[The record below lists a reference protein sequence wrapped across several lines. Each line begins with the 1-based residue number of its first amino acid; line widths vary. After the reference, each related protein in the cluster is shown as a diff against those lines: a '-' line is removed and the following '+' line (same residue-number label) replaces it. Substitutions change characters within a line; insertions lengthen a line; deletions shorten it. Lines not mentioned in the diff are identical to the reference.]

1 MAQAAPSWSSTR
13 LGPGPGLPAP
23 LSPTEHKVCTALRPP
38 GPGPATPASL
48 GPRATRHQAPTRG
61 PPTKPPTEGRPPSPH
76 PRAAHQAP
84 DRGPLTKSPTEGRPP
99 SPHLRA
105 AHRPGRLPPSPQ
117 PRAAHQPGHPPPSP
131 RLASQEPG
139 APVSRTRSRSLRA
152 WALGSV
158 ARVLAVGFA
167 KEVVPLSLLSSG
179 LAWPGLSCWQALLV
193 PVP

>member
-61 PPTKPPTEGRPPSPH
+61 PPTKP
-76 PRAAHQAP
+76 
-84 DRGPLTKSPTEGRPP
+84 PTEGRPP